1 MVNSQLLV
9 ILLIATVAGVILFR
23 LYTVLGRRTGSE
35 RPPRD
40 RFQRVG
46 GTAEKPTTNDN
57 VVSLPDRR
65 QGVGEAARQPEDP
78 LARALLDIKLADR
91 NFDSEHFLS
100 GARHAYEL
108 IVAAFA
114 AGDRAVLQPLLSD
127 EVFNAFDQDI
137 RAREAKQEKVE
148 FTFVGFREV
157 KIADAAL
164 KGTLADV
171 TVSFGAQF
179 ISATTD
185 ANGQVIEGDAK
196 AVRNVT
202 DLWTFERNTRASDP
216 NWRLIATSGEA
227 DIKAH

>member
-23 LYTVLGRRTGSE
+23 LYTILGRRTGSE

-46 GTAEKPTTNDN
+46 GTAEKPTDN
-57 VVSLPDRR
+57 VISLPDRR
-65 QGVGEAARQPEDP
+65 QGVGEVARQPEDP
-78 LARALLDIKLADR
+78 MARALLDIKLADR
-91 NFDSEHFLS
+91 NFDTDHFLS

-108 IVAAFA
+108 IVTAFA
-114 AGDRAVLQPLLSD
+114 AGDRGALRPLLSD

-137 RAREAKQEKVE
+137 RAREAKREKVE

-157 KIADAAL
+157 KISDAAL
-164 KGTLADV
+164 RGTMADI
-171 TVSFGAQF
+171 TISFGAQF

-202 DLWTFERNTRASDP
+202 DMWTFERDTRASDP

>member
-46 GTAEKPTTNDN
+46 GTAEKPTDN
-57 VVSLPDRR
+57 VISLPDRR
-65 QGVGEAARQPEDP
+65 QSVGEVARQPEDP

-91 NFDSEHFLS
+91 NFDSEHFLT

-114 AGDRAVLQPLLSD
+114 AGDRAALQPLLSD

-185 ANGQVIEGDAK
+185 AGGQVIEGDAK

>member
-9 ILLIATVAGVILFR
+9 ILLIATVAGALR
-23 LYTVLGRRTGSE
+23 CRPAAARARRTGGE

-46 GTAEKPTTNDN
+46 GTAEKPTDN
-57 VVSLPDRR
+57 VISLPDRR
-65 QGVGEAARQPEDP
+65 QSVGEVARQPEDP
-78 LARALLDIKLADR
+78 LARALLDIQLAAR
-91 NFDSEHFLS
+91 NFGREPFPP
-100 GARHAYEL
+100 GPRHAYEL

-114 AGDRAVLQPLLSD
+114 AGDRAALQPLLSD

-185 ANGQVIEGDAK
+185 AGGQVIEGDAK